1 MNSIIVYY
9 SKDFRRDWD
18 KIPKDTRCLAVEK
31 EKLFKQ
37 NPFHPSLKIHQLK
50 GRLKGLWSIHV
61 NMQYRII
68 LQFEE
73 DCAIFIAIG
82 THGIYDRF

>member
-9 SKDFRRDWD
+9 SKDFKRDWD
-18 KIPKDTRCLAVEK
+18 KLPEEIKCSAVGK
-31 EKLFKQ
+31 EKIFKQ

-73 DCAIFIAIG
+73 DCVIFIAIG